1 MMHLSLPWGS
11 THERAEA
18 LPDLTRSIGAV
29 EYRTTDAELLALG
42 RGPVRERD
50 ATRMEIEPFPDR
62 FDVTYGRRYV
72 WHLLRDR
79 DGHYFLVVNRRDIKP
94 IGLLEAA
101 CRWVSA
107 TRVFVSSPDRTLGAR
122 SRA

>member
-1 MMHLSLPWGS
+1 MHLSLPWAF
-11 THERAEA
+11 THERPEA
-18 LPDLTRSIGAV
+18 LPDLARSIGTV
-29 EYRTTDAELLALG
+29 EYRTTGAELLALG
-42 RGPVRERD
+42 RGPIRERD
-50 ATRMEIEPFPDR
+50 AAKKDIDPFPDR
-62 FDVTYGRRYV
+62 FNATYGRHYL
-72 WHLLRDR
+72 WHLLRDH

-107 TRVFVSSPDRTLGAR
+107 TRVFVTAPDRRPGAR

>member
-1 MMHLSLPWGS
+1 MHLSLPWGS
-11 THERAEA
+11 PERPQA
-18 LPDLTRSIGAV
+18 LPALTRSIGAV
-29 EYRTTDAELLALG
+29 EYRTTDSELLALG

-50 ATRMEIEPFPDR
+50 VTRIEVEPFPDR
-62 FDVTYGRRYV
+62 FDATYGRRYM
-72 WHLLRDR
+72 WHLLRDH

-107 TRVFVSSPDRTLGAR
+107 SHVFVSAPDRSFSTR

>member
-1 MMHLSLPWGS
+1 MHLSLPWGS
-11 THERAEA
+11 PGERGGA
-18 LPDLTRSIGAV
+18 LPDLSRWIGAV
-29 EYRTTDAELLALG
+29 EYRTSGAELLALG

-50 ATRMEIEPFPDR
+50 VTQIEIEPFPDR
-62 FDVTYGRRYV
+62 FDATYGRRYI

-107 TRVFVSSPDRTLGAR
+107 SRVFVSAPDRSLGAR

>member
-1 MMHLSLPWGS
+1 MHLTLPWGS
-11 THERAEA
+11 TDRPEA
-18 LPDLTRSIGAV
+18 LPELSRSIGAV

-42 RGPVRERD
+42 RGPVREQE
-50 ATRMEIEPFPDR
+50 ATRIEIEPFPDR
-62 FDVTYGRRYV
+62 FDATYGPRYR
-72 WHLLRDR
+72 WHLLRDH
-79 DGHYFLVVNRRDIKP
+79 DGRYFLVVNRRDIKP

-107 TRVFVSSPDRTLGAR
+107 TRVFVSEPERSLGVR

>member
-1 MMHLSLPWGS
+1 MHLSLPWGF
-11 THERAEA
+11 TGERREA
-18 LPDLTRSIGAV
+18 LPDLSRSIGAV
-29 EYRTTDAELLALG
+29 EYRTAGAELLALG

-50 ATRMEIEPFPDR
+50 ATRIEIEPFPDR
-62 FDVTYGRRYV
+62 FDVTYGRRYI
-72 WHLLRDR
+72 WHLMRDH

-107 TRVFVSSPDRTLGAR
+107 SHVFVSAPDRSLGAR

>member
-1 MMHLSLPWGS
+1 MHLSLPWGF
-11 THERAEA
+11 TGERREA
-18 LPDLTRSIGAV
+18 LPDLSRSIGAV
-29 EYRTTDAELLALG
+29 EYRTAGAELLALG

-50 ATRMEIEPFPDR
+50 ATRIEIEPFPDR
-62 FDVTYGRRYV
+62 FDVTYGRRYI
-72 WHLLRDR
+72 WHLMRDR

-107 TRVFVSSPDRTLGAR
+107 SRVFVSGPDRSLGAR
-122 SRA
+122 SRV

>member
-1 MMHLSLPWGS
+1 MHLSLPWGS
-11 THERAEA
+11 PEGAEA
-18 LPDLTRSIGAV
+18 LPDLTRSFGAV

-50 ATRMEIEPFPDR
+50 ATRAEIEPFPDR
-62 FDVTYGRRYV
+62 FGAAYGRRYM
-72 WHLLRDR
+72 WHLLRDH

-107 TRVFVSSPDRTLGAR
+107 NRVFVAAPERTLGTR

>member
-1 MMHLSLPWGS
+1 MHLSLPWGS
-11 THERAEA
+11 IRERPDA
-18 LPDLTRSIGAV
+18 LPDLARSIGTV
-29 EYRTTDAELLALG
+29 EYRTADAELLALG

-50 ATRMEIEPFPDR
+50 ASRNDIEPFPDR
-62 FDVTYGRRYV
+62 FNATYGRWYL

-101 CRWVSA
+101 CRWVCA
-107 TRVFVSSPDRTLGAR
+107 TRIFVSAPDHPRGVR

>member
-1 MMHLSLPWGS
+1 MHLSLPWGS
-11 THERAEA
+11 TERPEA
-18 LPDLTRSIGAV
+18 LPDLTRAIGAV
-29 EYRTTDAELLALG
+29 EYRTTDSELLALG

-50 ATRMEIEPFPDR
+50 ATRIEIEPFPDR
-62 FDVTYGRRYV
+62 FGATYGRHYM
-72 WHLLRDR
+72 WHLLRDH

-107 TRVFVSSPDRTLGAR
+107 SRVFVSAPDRTYGTHYR
-122 SRA
+122 V